1 MWLQSRGSCLSL
13 TERTHLHH
21 SQSQL
26 EGRLIEAVEG
36 QKVSEE
42 QVQLLTQQL
51 TSATSAAG
59 AEREDVCAMLHPP
72 SGESAWLYI
81 APVVMS
87 YTCMFYI

>member
-1 MWLQSRGSCLSL
+1 ML
-13 TERTHLHH
+13 
-21 SQSQL
+21 
-26 EGRLIEAVEG
+26 
-36 QKVSEE
+36 EE
-42 QVQLLTQQL
+42 QVQLVTQQL
-51 TSATSAAG
+51 TSAAG